1 MQEAGPTK
9 FLVGSEHGI
18 ILSCTKRPKKQAH
31 GHVKL
36 QQSWDLW
43 RLSDVQTML
52 CLGLGS
58 AARRSRPGHC
68 CLCTWI
74 VRLFTR
80 ILFFVISRSVR
91 GLKSEGAAIFL
102 LANKGGNWHLVWFGR
117 SWRLR
122 QALWSGVFRE
132 AQSLPCEVL
141 PVRRGLVRKD
151 VDGRAE
157 RRAVKRCGGME
168 GPFRNDPNF
177 FDWPI
182 VKAVERSMQSWEHG
196 DPGGGV
202 CVYGIFSFSIT
213 KSQTHSQT
221 HPETDPSNT
230 PRNRHLKH
238 TPQAHPETDT

>member
-1 MQEAGPTK
+1 MWNFSKVGTCGVYQMFKPCCVWDWVLLLDGAGR
-9 FLVGSEHGI
+9 VI
-18 ILSCTKRPKKQAH
+18 VVC
-31 GHVKL
+31 V
-36 QQSWDLW
+36 
-43 RLSDVQTML
+43 
-52 CLGLGS
+52 LGLWGCSQGS
-58 AARRSRPGHC
+58 
-68 CLCTWI
+68 
-74 VRLFTR
+74 F
-80 ILFFVISRSVR
+80 FFVISRSVR

-238 TPQAHPETDT
+238 TPQAHPETDTWHISLTHIL

>member
-1 MQEAGPTK
+1 MWNFSKVGTCGVYQMFKPCCVWDWVLLLDGAGR
-9 FLVGSEHGI
+9 VI
-18 ILSCTKRPKKQAH
+18 VVC
-31 GHVKL
+31 V
-36 QQSWDLW
+36 
-43 RLSDVQTML
+43 
-52 CLGLGS
+52 LGLWGCSQGS
-58 AARRSRPGHC
+58 
-68 CLCTWI
+68 
-74 VRLFTR
+74 
-80 ILFFVISRSVR
+80 FFFAISRSVR

-196 DPGGGV
+196 DPGGG
-202 CVYGIFSFSIT
+202 CVFTVFFR
-213 KSQTHSQT
+213 SQSQN
-221 HPETDPSNT
+221 H
-230 PRNRHLKH
+230 KH
-238 TPQAHPETDT
+238 TPKHTPKQTPQIHPETDTWNIPLKHTQKQTPDTYP

>member
-1 MQEAGPTK
+1 M
-9 FLVGSEHGI
+9 
-18 ILSCTKRPKKQAH
+18 
-31 GHVKL
+31 
-36 QQSWDLW
+36 
-43 RLSDVQTML
+43 
-52 CLGLGS
+52 
-58 AARRSRPGHC
+58 
-68 CLCTWI
+68 
-74 VRLFTR
+74 
-80 ILFFVISRSVR
+80 R

-196 DPGGGV
+196 DPGGG
-202 CVYGIFSFSIT
+202 CVFTVFFR
-213 KSQTHSQT
+213 SQSQN
-221 HPETDPSNT
+221 H
-230 PRNRHLKH
+230 KH
-238 TPQAHPETDT
+238 TPKHTPKQTPQIHPETDT